1 MQQLIVLIYRDE
13 KPNLLFHQEV
23 DMKRNTLKNDLY
35 ELYRIE
41 KIQKRDS
48 YANMSL
54 WWINMPRKRKWAI
67 RILSWFPY

>member
-1 MQQLIVLIYRDE
+1 
-13 KPNLLFHQEV
+13 
-23 DMKRNTLKNDLY
+23 MKRNTLKNDLY